1 MLLKPP
7 YLGVLPRDRE
17 ENPRQALVLETSTSW
32 YLMPVKSIQDKHV
45 CKKKNKHLLS
55 LSHLCHIRD
64 HPESDPNKG
73 QQRQPDEA
81 AM

>member
-1 MLLKPP
+1 MF
-7 YLGVLPRDRE
+7 
-17 ENPRQALVLETSTSW
+17 A
-32 YLMPVKSIQDKHV
+32 
-45 CKKKNKHLLS
+45 KKKNKHLLS

>member
-32 YLMPVKSIQDKHV
+32 YLMPVKSIQDKH
-45 CKKKNKHLLS
+45 LLS